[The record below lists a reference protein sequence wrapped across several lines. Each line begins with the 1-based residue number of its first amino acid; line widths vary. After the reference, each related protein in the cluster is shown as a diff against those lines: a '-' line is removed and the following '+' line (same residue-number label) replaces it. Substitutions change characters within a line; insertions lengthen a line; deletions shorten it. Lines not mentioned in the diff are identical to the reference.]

1 MGCRYLIQYKTQA
14 TGKTLDLGHA
24 EERSQ
29 ACFPAHPTALQCIFG
44 FSVGSSVAAMDQRK
58 PDFQLLTST
67 DGWKL
72 GCTVLSALDAH
83 SVQCPKIH
91 PSQPEVQVISV
102 ASNFRASAFLLH

>member
-1 MGCRYLIQYKTQA
+1 MQRKDLKSVSLHIQQHCSA
-14 TGKTLDLGHA
+14 FL
-24 EERSQ
+24 
-29 ACFPAHPTALQCIFG
+29 G